1 MRRDRVFV
9 DTAAW
14 LAFFLRRDQ
23 YHALA
28 LSAFEELRGR
38 RSELFVTDLVVAELH
53 VHLVRGFTPGVA
65 AAYLTQVKSDPLVRE
80 VYVDEELQRAA
91 LVDWLLRFEDQPF
104 SFTDA
109 VSFAAMRARGIRAA
123 FTFDRHFAVAG
134 FDVVPPLGGP

>member
-9 DTAAW
+9 DTGPW
-14 LAFFLRRDQ
+14 LGFFLRRDQ
-23 YHALA
+23 YHARA
-28 LSAFEELRGR
+28 LSVFRELRGA

-53 VHLVRGFTPGVA
+53 QHLVRGFTPSVA

-80 VYVDEELQRAA
+80 VYVDEGLQRAA
-91 LVDWLLRFEDQPF
+91 FTDWLLRFDDQPF

-109 VSFAAMRARGIRAA
+109 VSFAVMEARGIPAA

-134 FDVVPPLGGP
+134 FEVVPA